1 MTLFGNTEYLV
12 QQMHLRTRALT
23 DERIL
28 KDAFAQ
34 FDKSAPYTKTTTIKN
49 NVFTRFIT
57 IAAAVAIIV
66 FIWSVSHFL
75 IKSNQGLAVP
85 KQVYN
90 TLDKSENYCISNYL
104 AGQEE
109 PFQQMWV
116 LKSVDMKMFRTV
128 EKNSELLTL
137 WDLSK
142 NKKMISQGSLSS
154 LQTEAITDDM
164 LSELDKS
171 MLEIFSLD
179 KFGKLSEIPKNA
191 AYQWIHDAKVDAQFP
206 DSDVFELSWQQEDSD
221 SKMRYFKWRLFV
233 KEKTFILK
241 RMELYVKSNPQ
252 DQYALVSISIVSYP
266 GEENIKNIIRK
277 NFGPVISSPQYQP
290 TGGQ

>member
-1 MTLFGNTEYLV
+1 MTLSDNTERLV

-34 FDKSAPYTKTTTIKN
+34 FEKSAPYTKTRTIKN
-49 NVFTRFIT
+49 NVYTRLVT
-57 IAAAVAIIV
+57 IAAAVAIVV

-75 IKSNQGLAVP
+75 IKSNQGLAVT

-116 LKSVDMKMFRTV
+116 LKSVDMKMLKNV

-142 NKKMISQGSLSS
+142 NIKMISQGSLSS
-154 LQTEAITDDM
+154 LQTESITDDM
-164 LSELDKS
+164 LHELDKT
-171 MLEIFSLD
+171 MLQVFSLD

-191 AYQWIHDAKVDAQFP
+191 AYHWIHDAKVDTQFP

-221 SKMRYFKWRLFV
+221 GKLQYFKWRIFV
-233 KEKTFILK
+233 KEKTFLPK
-241 RMELYVKSNPQ
+241 RAELYIKSNSQ
-252 DQYALVSISIVSYP
+252 DEYALVSISIVSYP

-277 NFGPVISSPQYQP
+277 NFGPVLSSPQYQP